1 MTGTII
7 WQYRYKIFSVTDVYP
22 PALYMQRCDR
32 QYYYYYNDCALY
44 PISDSKIIMIPKTG
58 QLRIANVDENDL
70 RHSYT
75 CRIVNKLTGF
85 TQESSTFGRIYFGK
99 RIRSLSSFSFYAP
112 CLNKVG
118 FLEHVVLC
126 LKNIYIYI
134 YI

>member
-1 MTGTII
+1 MLHCPSGRTCPMYLRRTC
-7 WQYRYKIFSVTDVYP
+7 SVVIDISF
-22 PALYMQRCDR
+22 
-32 QYYYYYNDCALY
+32 YNDCVLF

-99 RIRSLSSFSFYAP
+99 RIHSLSVFFSFYAP

-126 LKNIYIYI
+126 RQKKKKYIHIYIK
-134 YI
+134 